1 MDFTR
6 IKTKNQ
12 KKPPSAQNETDINN
26 QARQSTT
33 KQEISENTAEEFSGF
48 SEFSTNGSATERE
61 HKVSDKFSGIL
72 YHVIPTYNQIN
83 ILFSTQGLYSKFVN
97 SLDKEVHSGSQ
108 NKDNPIYQ
116 THLQGKKC
124 ILTCKKSESS
134 IFVTGPGKSFWR
146 ETTFLT
152 LSIGLFQTFAS
163 ENEAGKQFQC
173 HSSTPAEPRHQH
185 HNILLLSP
193 IDFGKSVSSCEP
205 QSSQPTL
212 NDINRQLNFLCE
224 MTKTYKDK
232 FIK

>member
-12 KKPPSAQNETDINN
+12 KKPPSAQNETYINN
-26 QARQSTT
+26 QASQSTT
-33 KQEISENTAEEFSGF
+33 EQEISENTAEEFSGF
-48 SEFSTNGSATERE
+48 SEFFTNGSATERE
-61 HKVSDKFSGIL
+61 HKVSDKFNGIL

-134 IFVTGPGKSFWR
+134 ILVTGPGKVFG
-146 ETTFLT
+146 EKL
-152 LSIGLFQTFAS
+152 LF
-163 ENEAGKQFQC
+163 
-173 HSSTPAEPRHQH
+173 
-185 HNILLLSP
+185 
-193 IDFGKSVSSCEP
+193 
-205 QSSQPTL
+205 
-212 NDINRQLNFLCE
+212 
-224 MTKTYKDK
+224 
-232 FIK
+232 